1 MMILSMVGVVL
12 LGLGLF
18 CGGVLV
24 AVPLGLAAL
33 SAGAVLWLLFPLLC
47 LGGFA
52 LLATGARPAALR
64 GPVLAVSVALLAL
77 ALTAAVGLVLG
88 AAAVQQTAGSPM
100 PLWYVLGVAGLLG
113 TLGAAASARASG

>member
-47 LGGFA
+47 LAGFA

-77 ALTAAVGLVLG
+77 ALTAAGGLVLG
-88 AAAVQQTAGSPM
+88 AAAVLQTAGSPM

-113 TLGAAASARASG
+113 TLGAAASARASD